1 VARGWYGPVP
11 SSHADRLGDVVVACR
26 DRYAILASK
35 TEPALLSQL
44 IAYHGSDTAV
54 EMEIPL
60 LVVRGSAPGSV
71 VHRR

>member
-11 SSHADRLGDVVVACR
+11 SSHLARLGDVVVACR
-26 DRYAILASK
+26 DKYAILATK
-35 TEPALLSQL
+35 TEPALLSRL

-60 LVVRGSAPGSV
+60 LVAPGSV
-71 VHRR
+71 VRPR